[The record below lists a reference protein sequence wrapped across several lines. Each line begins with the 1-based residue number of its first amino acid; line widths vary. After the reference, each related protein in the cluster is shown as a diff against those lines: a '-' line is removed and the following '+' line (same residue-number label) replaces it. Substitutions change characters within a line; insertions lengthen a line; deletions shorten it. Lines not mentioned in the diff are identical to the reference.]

1 MKKTSKKLYWFAAL
15 AFIIGLLNTASAI
28 TTNYWAGAGDGT
40 TWTDPG
46 NWVGGAVPVA
56 GNVWQIYLGT
66 GYPTVTPTPITIGA
80 ADMVTAQDQV
90 FGPEWGETLNIY
102 GSINTGF
109 GFAPVGDS
117 ANPSVVNMYGNSSLI
132 TGDSIFLGDMFWFN
146 GGPYMTL
153 NMYGNS
159 QMTTKYLAVGGH
171 LNIFGGT
178 VTVNS
183 ALLTG
188 TATAGAWGSPIV
200 TDATRLIDVA
210 GGELIVVGDDTAQ
223 ANDLVSRGVLEGD
236 GIVGN
241 VNIDTTSMSGYTI
254 ITAIPEPVS
263 VAFLGLGG
271 LAFILRRR
279 LVS

>member
-1 MKKTSKKLYWFAAL
+1 MKKTSKKLCYLAAL
-15 AFIIGLLNTASAI
+15 ALTIGFINTASAVS
-28 TTNYWAGAGDGT
+28 TNYWSGAGDAT

-46 NWVGGAVPVA
+46 NWAGGAVPVA

-66 GYPTVTPTPITIGA
+66 GYPTATPTPITIGA
-80 ADMVTAQDQV
+80 SDVVTAQDQL

-102 GSINTGF
+102 GTISTGF

-117 ANPSVVNMYGNSSLI
+117 ANPSVVNMYGNSSLT

-159 QMTTKYLAVGGH
+159 QVTTKYLAVGGH

-210 GGELIVVGDDTAQ
+210 GGELVVVGDDTSQ
-223 ANDLVSRGVLEGD
+223 ANDLISRGVLEGN

-263 VAFLGLGG
+263 AAILGFGG
-271 LAFILRRR
+271 LAIILRRR

>member
-1 MKKTSKKLYWFAAL
+1 MKKTYKFSYYL
-15 AFIIGLLNTASAI
+15 AGIVLATCLIGSASAV
-28 TTNYWAGAGDGT
+28 TTNYWSGAGDGT
-40 TWTDPG
+40 TWSQSA

-66 GYPTVTPTPITIGA
+66 GYPTATPTPITIGA
-80 ADMVTAQDQV
+80 ADVVTAQDQL
-90 FGPEWGETLNIY
+90 FGPEWGESLNIY
-102 GSINTGF
+102 GSVNTGF
-109 GFAPVGDS
+109 GFAPVGDA
-117 ANPSVVNMYGNSSLI
+117 ANPSVVNMYSGSSLT

-146 GGPYMTL
+146 GGPYLTV

-159 QMTTKYLAVGGH
+159 QMTTSYLAVGGH

-178 VTVNS
+178 VTANT

-188 TATAGAWGSPIV
+188 TSTAGAWGSPIV

-210 GGELIVVGDDTAQ
+210 GGQLIVAGDATAQ
-223 ANDLVSRGVLEGD
+223 AADLITRGVLEGN

-241 VNIDTTSMSGYTI
+241 VNIDITSMAGYTI
-254 ITAIPEPVS
+254 ITAVPEP
-263 VAFLGLGG
+263 ATMALLGLSG
-271 LAFILRRR
+271 LALILRRR

>member
-1 MKKTSKKLYWFAAL
+1 MNMTYKQLYYLAGVTLAVSFA
-15 AFIIGLLNTASAI
+15 GNVSGQ
-28 TTNYWAGAGDGT
+28 NYNWNGAGDAT
-40 TWTDPG
+40 TWSQG
-46 NWVGGAVPVA
+46 ANWVGGVVP
-56 GNVWQIYLGT
+56 GPSTDIYIGT
-66 GYPTVTPTPITIGA
+66 GYPTLTPTPITIGPSDLVQA
-80 ADMVTAQDQV
+80 TDQL

-102 GSINTGF
+102 GTVSTGF
-109 GFAPVGDS
+109 GFAPVGDATHS
-117 ANPSVVNMYGNSSLI
+117 SVVNMYGTASVT

-146 GGPYMTL
+146 GGPSLTV

-171 LNIFGGT
+171 LNIFGG
-178 VTVNS
+178 VVMVNT

-210 GGELIVVGDDTAQ
+210 GGELIVTGNATAQ
-223 ANDLVSRGVLEGD
+223 VNDLISRGVLQGN

-241 VNIDTTSMSGYTI
+241 VHIDTTSVAGQTI
-254 ITAIPEPVS
+254 ITAVPEPVS
-263 VAFLGLGG
+263 AALLGLSG
-271 LAFILRRR
+271 LMLLLRRR